1 MIKIIYLAS
10 GEGII
15 DLPGVQV
22 TYNDIK
28 VQRDLVCDMLDV
40 DLSDYDILLASPPC
54 NYYSK
59 ANYRRDTSVYSLATR
74 YLLPCIIYKFSISG
88 KPFII
93 ENVIN
98 KSLMKTIINSLP
110 QGVTYNEA
118 GRHCYFTNIDFDFKS
133 LVISKDIAVDR
144 VCSKK
149 RQGSGG
155 VNMVFEKVIESV
167 IDKIAFEKVIKSV
180 INM

>member
-1 MIKIIYLAS
+1 MIKVLYLAA
-10 GEGII
+10 GEGVINV
-15 DLPGVQV
+15 PGVQV

-28 VQRDLVCDMLDV
+28 VERDLVCDMLDV
-40 DLSDYDILLASPPC
+40 DLTNYDILLASPPC
-54 NYYSK
+54 NYYSR

-74 YLLPCIIYKFSISG
+74 YLLPCIIYKFSLSG
-88 KPFII
+88 KPFIV

-98 KSLMKTIINSLP
+98 KTLMKTIINSLP

-133 LVISKDIAVDR
+133 LVIPMDIKVSN
-144 VCSKK
+144 VCSRK

-155 VNMVFEKVIESV
+155 VNFVFEKVIES
-167 IDKIAFEKVIKSV
+167 IM
-180 INM
+180 NR